1 MIRFGQIHGTTIEL
15 DGRGLLLVGPSGSG
29 KSSLAL
35 QLLAVG
41 ARLVSDDRTDLR
53 RDGNGIMASAP
64 ASLNGR
70 IEARGIGILNAEPAG
85 PVRLALVADLG
96 QREEMRLPP
105 DRYHELLGLR
115 LPLAL
120 GPYRPHL
127 YAALRQHLIAGRA
140 DEV

>member
-1 MIRFGQIHGTTIEL
+1 MIRLQQIHGTTIEME
-15 DGRGLLLVGPSGSG
+15 GRGLLLLGPSGSG

-41 ARLVSDDRTDLR
+41 GRLVSDDRTDLR
-53 RDGNGIMASAP
+53 REQNSVMASAP

-70 IEARGIGILNAEPAG
+70 IEARGIGILNADPAG

-96 QREEMRLPP
+96 QSEEMRLPAV
-105 DRYHELLGLR
+105 RYRELLGLR

>member
-1 MIRFGQIHGTTIEL
+1 MIRVGQIHGTTVALE
-15 DGRGLLLVGPSGSG
+15 GRGLLLLGPSGSG

-53 RDGNGIMASAP
+53 RDQDSIIASAP
-64 ASLNGR
+64 ISLNGR
-70 IEARGIGILNAEPAG
+70 IEARGIGILNADPAG
-85 PVRLALVADLG
+85 PVRLVLVADLG
-96 QREEMRLPP
+96 KSEEMRLPP

-127 YAALRQHLIAGRA
+127 YAALRQYLIAGRA
-140 DEV
+140 DEL

>member
-1 MIRFGQIHGTTIEL
+1 MIRFEQIHGTTVEVE
-15 DGRGLLLVGPSGSG
+15 GRGLLLLGPSGSG

-35 QLLAVG
+35 QLMATG
-41 ARLVSDDRTDLR
+41 GRLVSDDRTDLR
-53 RDGNGIMASAP
+53 RDQNNVVASAP

-70 IEARGIGILNAEPAG
+70 IEARGVGILNADPAG
-85 PVRLALVADLG
+85 PVRLVLVADLG
-96 QREEMRLPP
+96 KSEDMRLPP
-105 DRYHELLGLR
+105 DRYHELLGVR

-127 YAALRQHLIAGRA
+127 YAALRQYLIAGRA